1 MTPAAPARTFNLAD
15 LYEVVADA
23 APDRTALVAGEER
36 RTYAELDARANRL
49 AHHLIDRGI
58 RPGDWVGIYSWNRAE
73 WVESMIACYKARAVP
88 ININYRYV
96 EAELRYLFDDA
107 DLRGLIFEREFSPI
121 VAAIAPDLATLDVLV
136 VLEDGTDPDDGL
148 GGDDAFGL
156 DVVGYE
162 DALAAG
168 SPTRKGFGARSSDD
182 LYVLY
187 TGGTTGMPKGVKW
200 RGEDIFLAAMSGA
213 RGDEVLSSPE
223 ELAKYAERPGVTTFA
238 VAPLMHGGAQWALW
252 SLLTTAGTVVLW
264 TGRGFDPDAILRI
277 AAAERTVSIS
287 VIGDAMARP
296 LVEAYAADPD
306 RYDVSGI
313 YVFANG
319 GAMLSAG
326 VRAQIEEHLPHV
338 RISDGF
344 GASETGFNGTG
355 QGGTPRFVV
364 GPTTTVLDDDLRPV
378 EPGSGVVGRLARTG
392 TIPLGYHK
400 DEEKT
405 AATFVVDADGTRWVL
420 PGDLATIE
428 ADGAITIFGRGS
440 QVVNTGGEKVF
451 PEEVEA
457 TLKTHPGV
465 FDAVVVGVPD
475 PRFGEHV
482 AALVVWRDD
491 SEPDTDDLAAHA
503 RTLVAGYK
511 VPKEIHVLDAVQR
524 TPAGKPD
531 YRWAKARAVELSQA
545 HS

>member
-1 MTPAAPARTFNLAD
+1 MEFNLAD
-15 LYEVVADA
+15 LWEGVVDA
-23 APDRTALVAGEER
+23 VPDREAIVRGRTR

-378 EPGSGVVGRLARTG
+378 EPGSGVLGRLARTG

-531 YRWAKARAVELSQA
+531 YRWAKARAVELSEA

>member
-1 MTPAAPARTFNLAD
+1 MTPAAPERTFNLAD
-15 LYEVVADA
+15 LFEVVADA
-23 APDRTALVAGEER
+23 APSRTALVAGAER

-49 AHHLIDRGI
+49 AHHLIERGI
-58 RPGDWVGIYSWNRAE
+58 RPGDWVGIYSRNRVE

-88 ININYRYV
+88 VNVNYRYV
-96 EAELRYLFDDA
+96 EAELTYLFDNA
-107 DLRGLIFEREFSPI
+107 DLRGLIFEREFSRI
-121 VAAIAPDLATLDVLV
+121 VADIEPDLSHLDVFV
-136 VLEDGTDPDDGL
+136 VLEDGTVA
-148 GGDDAFGL
+148 DDALDGL
-156 DVVGYE
+156 DVVSYE
-162 DALAAG
+162 DALAASDPG
-168 SPTRKGFGARSSDD
+168 RGFEPRSSDD

-200 RGEDIFLAAMSGA
+200 RGEDIFFAAMNGA
-213 RGDEVLSSPE
+213 RGNAPLDSPE
-223 ELAKYAERPGVTTFA
+223 DLAVGAQKPGVTTFA

-252 SLLTTAGTVVLW
+252 SLLITAGSVVLW
-264 TGRGFDPDAILRI
+264 TGRGFDPDRILRI
-277 AAAERTVSIS
+277 AAEERTVSVS

-296 LVEAYAADPD
+296 LVETYAADPD

-313 YVFANG
+313 HVFANG
-319 GAMLSAG
+319 GAMLSQG

-355 QGGTPRFVV
+355 EGGAPRFVV
-364 GPTTTVLDDDLRPV
+364 GPSTTVLDDDLRPI
-378 EPGSGVVGRLARTG
+378 EPGSGVLGRLARTG
-392 TIPLGYHK
+392 NIPLGYHK
-400 DEEKT
+400 DDEKT
-405 AATFVVDADGTRWVL
+405 AATFLVDADGTRWVL

-475 PRFGEHV
+475 ERFGEHV

-491 SEPDTDDLAAHA
+491 SEPDTAALAAHA

-511 VPKEIHVLDAVQR
+511 VPKEIHVLDTVQR

-531 YRWAKARAVELSQA
+531 YRWAKARAVELSA
-545 HS
+545 S

>member
-1 MTPAAPARTFNLAD
+1 MTPPTAERTVNLAD
-15 LYEVVADA
+15 LFEVIADA
-23 APDRTALVAGEER
+23 APDRLALVAGAER

-58 RPGDWVGIYSWNRAE
+58 RPGDWIGIYSWNRVE
-73 WVESMIACYKARAVP
+73 WVEAMIACYKARAVP
-88 ININYRYV
+88 INVNYRYV
-96 EAELRYLFDDA
+96 EAELTYLFDNA

-121 VAAIAPDLATLDVLV
+121 VAAIAPDLDQLDVFV
-136 VLEDGTDPDDGL
+136 VLEDGTEADGTL
-148 GGDDAFGL
+148 DRL
-156 DVVGYE
+156 DVVSYE
-162 DALAAG
+162 DALATADPG
-168 SPTRKGFGARSSDD
+168 RGFGPRSSDD

-200 RGEDIFLAAMSGA
+200 RSEDIYLAAMSGA
-213 RGDEVLSSPE
+213 RGNAPLDSPE
-223 ELAKYAERPGVTTFA
+223 DLAVFAERAGSISFA
-238 VAPLMHGGAQWALW
+238 VAPLMHGGAQWGLW
-252 SLLTTAGTVVLW
+252 SLLSTAGTTVLW
-264 TGRGFDPDAILRI
+264 TGRRFDADAILRI
-277 AAAERTVSIS
+277 AGEERVLGIS

-296 LVEAYAADPD
+296 LVEAYAANPD
-306 RYDVSGI
+306 QYDISSVRVIS
-313 YVFANG
+313 NG
-319 GAMLSAG
+319 GAMLSQG
-326 VRAQIEEHLPHV
+326 VRAQIEQHLAGV

-355 QGGTPRFVV
+355 EGGTPRFVV
-364 GPTTTVLDDDLRPV
+364 GPTTTVLDDELRPL

-392 TIPLGYHK
+392 NIPLGYHK

-405 AATFVVDADGTRWVL
+405 AATFLLDADGTRWVL
-420 PGDLATIE
+420 PGDLATVE
-428 ADGAITIFGRGS
+428 ADGSITIFGRGS

-457 TLKTHPGV
+457 ALKTHPGV

-475 PRFGEHV
+475 DRFGEHV
-482 AALVVWRDD
+482 AALVVWRED
-491 SEPDTDDLAAHA
+491 SEPDLAELAAHA

-531 YRWAKARAVELSQA
+531 YRWAKARAVELAGVRS
-545 HS
+545 

>member
-15 LYEVVADA
+15 LFEVVADA
-23 APDRTALVAGEER
+23 APDRTALVAGDER

-49 AHHLIDRGI
+49 AHHLIARGI

-96 EAELRYLFDDA
+96 EAELRYLFDNA
-107 DLRGLIFEREFSPI
+107 DLRGLIFERQFSPI
-121 VAAIAPDLATLDVLV
+121 VAAIAPDLPTLDVLV
-136 VLEDGTDPDDGL
+136 VLEDGSEPDDVL
-148 GGDDAFGL
+148 DGL
-156 DVVGYE
+156 DAAGYE
-162 DALAAG
+162 AALAA
-168 SPTRKGFGARSSDD
+168 SDPTRAGFGPRSSDD

-213 RGDEVLSSPE
+213 RGDEVLSAPE
-223 ELAKYAERPGVTTFA
+223 DLAKYAERPGVTTFA

-277 AAAERTVSIS
+277 AAEERTVSVS

-296 LVEAYAADPD
+296 LVEAYAADPE

-313 YVFANG
+313 HVFSNG

-364 GPTTTVLDDDLRPV
+364 GPTTTVLDDDLHPV

-405 AATFVVDADGTRWVL
+405 AATFLVDADGTRWVL

-475 PRFGEHV
+475 ERFGEHV
-482 AALVVWRDD
+482 SALVVWRND
-491 SEPDTDDLAAHA
+491 SEPDTDALAAHA

-531 YRWAKARAVELSQA
+531 YRWAKSRAVELSQP
-545 HS
+545 